1 MSYRLAS
8 IDRFHMMERREEHAE
23 VQVAGRLQGKVA
35 LVTGAGSVGP
45 GWGNGKA
52 TAVLF
57 AREGAKV
64 VALDLRAEAAE
75 ETRALI
81 EREGGECLA
90 LAGDVSR
97 DEDVARVVTQTI
109 ERFGSIDV
117 LHNNVGTAVLGGPVE
132 VSEADWDRIFAINV
146 KSVFLTCK
154 HVLPHM
160 ERQGK
165 GSIVNVASI
174 GAIRDI
180 GVAYVAYAASK
191 AAVIGTTKS
200 VALQYAA
207 KGIRCNVIL
216 PGLMDTPH
224 IRGPMQAAYG
234 GELDRMIA
242 DRAARSPT
250 GRMGTGWDVAHAA
263 LYLASDEAA
272 YVNAVELIVDGGI
285 TTTIR

>member
-1 MSYRLAS
+1 
-8 IDRFHMMERREEHAE
+8 MEGAA
-23 VQVAGRLQGKVA
+23 VPGDSGRLRGKVA

-52 TAVLF
+52 TAALF
-57 AREGAKV
+57 AREGAEV
-64 VALDLRAEAAE
+64 VALDLNREAAE
-75 ETRALI
+75 ETRRII
-81 EREGGECLA
+81 ESEGGTCIA
-90 LAGDVSR
+90 IAGDVTR
-97 DEDVARVVTQTI
+97 DEDVRAAVSAAM
-109 ERFGSIDV
+109 ERFGRIDV

-146 KSVFLTCK
+146 KSVFLACK

-160 ERQGK
+160 ERQGR

-200 VALQYAA
+200 VALQYAG

-224 IRGPMQAAYG
+224 IRGPMQASYG
-234 GELDRMIA
+234 GSLDRMLA
-242 DRAARSPT
+242 DRDARSPT
-250 GRMGTGWDVAHAA
+250 GKMGTAWDVAHAA

-272 YVNAVELIVDGGI
+272 YVNAAELIVDGGI

>member
-1 MSYRLAS
+1 M
-8 IDRFHMMERREEHAE
+8 
-23 VQVAGRLQGKVA
+23 AGRLLDRVA

-52 TAVLF
+52 TAALF

-64 VALDLRAEAAE
+64 VALDLKLEAAE
-75 ETRALI
+75 ETKALI

-97 DEDVARVVTQTI
+97 DTDVASVVA
-109 ERFGSIDV
+109 EAVARFGRIDI

-200 VALQYAA
+200 VALQYAS

-224 IRGPMQAAYG
+224 IRGPMQAHYG

-242 DRAARSPT
+242 DRDARSPT

-285 TTTIR
+285 TSTIR

>member
-1 MSYRLAS
+1 MTRRL
-8 IDRFHMMERREEHAE
+8 D
-23 VQVAGRLQGKVA
+23 GKVA

-52 TAVLF
+52 TAALF
-57 AREGAKV
+57 AREGATV
-64 VALDLRAEAAE
+64 VALDLNQEAAE
-75 ETRALI
+75 ETRAII
-81 EREGGECLA
+81 EGEGGRCLA
-90 LAGDVSR
+90 LSGDVSKNA
-97 DEDVARVVTQTI
+97 DVAQAVAAAIDAFGRV
-109 ERFGSIDV
+109 DV

-165 GSIVNVASI
+165 GAIVNVASI

-200 VALQYAA
+200 IALQYAP

-234 GELDRMIA
+234 GELERMIA
-242 DRAARSPT
+242 DRDARSPT
-250 GRMGTGWDVAHAA
+250 GKMGTGWDVAHAA

-285 TTTIR
+285 TATIR

>member
-1 MSYRLAS
+1 M
-8 IDRFHMMERREEHAE
+8 
-23 VQVAGRLQGKVA
+23 AGRLQGRVA
-35 LVTGAGSVGP
+35 FVTGAGSVGP

-64 VALDLRAEAAE
+64 VALDLKREAAE
-75 ETRALI
+75 ETCGLI

-90 LAGDVSR
+90 LEGDVSR
-97 DEDVARVVTQTI
+97 DADVAASVAAAT
-109 ERFGSIDV
+109 ERFGRIDI

-132 VSEADWDRIFAINV
+132 VQEDDWDRIFAINV

-160 ERQGK
+160 ERQKK
-165 GSIVNVASI
+165 GAIINVASI

-191 AAVIGTTKS
+191 AAVIGATKS
-200 VALQYAA
+200 IALQYAA
-207 KGIRCNVIL
+207 YGIRSNVIL

-224 IRGPMQAAYG
+224 IRGPMQSAYG
-234 GELDRMIA
+234 GQIDRMIA
-242 DRAARSPT
+242 DRDSRSPT
-250 GRMGTGWDVAHAA
+250 GKMGTAWDVAHAA
-263 LYLASDEAA
+263 LYLASDESA
-272 YVNAVELIVDGGI
+272 YVNAAELIVDGGI
-285 TTTIR
+285 TSTIR